1 MSIETTIKAEPHI
14 CDFFKDLPELQRSVL
29 QQLILTVPLAKRD
42 GDGMVFSPA
51 SKQSGSEI
59 SLKKPS
65 QPFIVTGLLLS
76 ARVASTIYR
85 KIQSNPHLALV

>member
-29 QQLILTVPLAKRD
+29 QQLILKVPLAE

-51 SKQSGSEI
+51 LKQKGSG
-59 SLKKPS
+59 K
-65 QPFIVTGLLLS
+65 
-76 ARVASTIYR
+76 RR
-85 KIQSNPHLALV
+85 K